1 MKIKKIKNQNMLKMI
16 FLICYLIQ
24 HRSQDHKQVEGE
36 EDIEEEVDI
45 KEIAEGEIIWIHIE
59 GEEIEILIRTIEI
72 KEIGIQMGMI
82 SGIEGANL
90 ISNQEII
97 IIIRKSFILR
107 S

>member
-45 KEIAEGEIIWIHIE
+45 KEIAEGEIIWIHLE
-59 GEEIEILIRTIEI
+59 GEEIEILIRIIEI

-82 SGIEGANL
+82 SGIEGVNL
-90 ISNQEII
+90 ILNQEII

>member
-45 KEIAEGEIIWIHIE
+45 KEIAEGEIIWIHLE
-59 GEEIEILIRTIEI
+59 GEEIEILIRIIEI